1 MECTRRGRG
10 TIYRPVSNISSRSTH
25 SSADLVRTKSLRAT
39 IKYPLEQPVGS
50 DLRSILSGPR
60 FTILSMAKTRP
71 RDRFARLT
79 KISVQMDLPPFL
91 SFFLFLEI
99 FTSFLHHRKYLAI
112 ADFWWKKYTKYNYG
126 NKDVGFNFKIFLS
139 CNLFFFI
146 SNNCTLIITLN
157 NLKFVKF

>member
-1 MECTRRGRG
+1 MLGMECTRRGRG

-99 FTSFLHHRKYLAI
+99 FTSFLHHRKYFDRHRWFL
-112 ADFWWKKYTKYNYG
+112 WKKYTKYNYG
-126 NKDVGFNFKIFLS
+126 NKDVGFNFKIFL
-139 CNLFFFI
+139 NLFF
-146 SNNCTLIITLN
+146 L
-157 NLKFVKF
+157 

>member
-1 MECTRRGRG
+1 MLGMECTRRGRG

-91 SFFLFLEI
+91 SFFLFFWRFLRHFYIIVNTWLSLI
-99 FTSFLHHRKYLAI
+99 FDEKSIRNIIMETRTLVLILKY
-112 ADFWWKKYTKYNYG
+112 F
-126 NKDVGFNFKIFLS
+126 
-139 CNLFFFI
+139 
-146 SNNCTLIITLN
+146 
-157 NLKFVKF
+157 

>member
-1 MECTRRGRG
+1 MLGMECTRRGRG

-91 SFFLFLEI
+91 SFFLF
-99 FTSFLHHRKYLAI
+99 
-112 ADFWWKKYTKYNYG
+112 FWRSLRHFYIIVNTWP
-126 NKDVGFNFKIFLS
+126 S
-139 CNLFFFI
+139 
-146 SNNCTLIITLN
+146 LI
-157 NLKFVKF
+157 FVKKVYEI

>member
-1 MECTRRGRG
+1 MLGMECTRRGRG

-91 SFFLFLEI
+91 SFFLFFWRFLRHFYIIVNTWPSLI
-99 FTSFLHHRKYLAI
+99 FDEKSIRNIIMETRTLVLILKY
-112 ADFWWKKYTKYNYG
+112 F
-126 NKDVGFNFKIFLS
+126 
-139 CNLFFFI
+139 
-146 SNNCTLIITLN
+146 
-157 NLKFVKF
+157 

>member
-139 CNLFFFI
+139 CNLFFFY
-146 SNNCTLIITLN
+146 
-157 NLKFVKF
+157 K

>member
-1 MECTRRGRG
+1 MLGMECTRRGRG

-91 SFFLFLEI
+91 SFFFFWRFLRHFYI
-99 FTSFLHHRKYLAI
+99 IVNTWPS
-112 ADFWWKKYTKYNYG
+112 
-126 NKDVGFNFKIFLS
+126 
-139 CNLFFFI
+139 
-146 SNNCTLIITLN
+146 LI
-157 NLKFVKF
+157 FVKKVYEI

>member
-1 MECTRRGRG
+1 MLGMECTRRGRG

-91 SFFLFLEI
+91 SFFLFFWRFLRHFYI
-99 FTSFLHHRKYLAI
+99 IVNTSIAI
-112 ADFWWKKYTKYNYG
+112 ADFCEKSIRNIIMETRTLVLILKY
-126 NKDVGFNFKIFLS
+126 F
-139 CNLFFFI
+139 
-146 SNNCTLIITLN
+146 
-157 NLKFVKF
+157 

>member
-126 NKDVGFNFKIFLS
+126 NKDVGFNFKIFL
-139 CNLFFFI
+139 NLFF
-146 SNNCTLIITLN
+146 L
-157 NLKFVKF
+157 

>member
-1 MECTRRGRG
+1 MLGMECTRREEG

-139 CNLFFFI
+139 CNLFFFY
-146 SNNCTLIITLN
+146 
-157 NLKFVKF
+157 K

>member
-1 MECTRRGRG
+1 MLGMECTRRGRG

-91 SFFLFLEI
+91 S
-99 FTSFLHHRKYLAI
+99 S
-112 ADFWWKKYTKYNYG
+112 
-126 NKDVGFNFKIFLS
+126 
-139 CNLFFFI
+139 FFFWRFLRHFYI
-146 SNNCTLIITLN
+146 IVNTWPSLIFDEKSIRNIIMETRTLVLI
-157 NLKFVKF
+157 LKYF

>member
-1 MECTRRGRG
+1 MLGMECTRRGRG

-79 KISVQMDLPPFL
+79 KISVQTDLPPFL
-91 SFFLFLEI
+91 SFFLFFWRFLRHFYIIVNTWPSLI
-99 FTSFLHHRKYLAI
+99 FNEKSIRNIIMETRTLVLILKY
-112 ADFWWKKYTKYNYG
+112 F
-126 NKDVGFNFKIFLS
+126 
-139 CNLFFFI
+139 
-146 SNNCTLIITLN
+146 
-157 NLKFVKF
+157 

>member
-1 MECTRRGRG
+1 MLGMECTRRGRG

-79 KISVQMDLPPFL
+79 KISVQTDLPPFL
-91 SFFLFLEI
+91 SFFLFFWRFLRHFYIIVNIWPSLI
-99 FTSFLHHRKYLAI
+99 FDEKSIRNIIMETRTLVLILKY
-112 ADFWWKKYTKYNYG
+112 F
-126 NKDVGFNFKIFLS
+126 
-139 CNLFFFI
+139 
-146 SNNCTLIITLN
+146 
-157 NLKFVKF
+157 